1 MDDILEEF
9 CNDANQIIAELELIL
24 EKLEDSPEQ
33 YILLESY
40 GQKIDRIMGAAKSL
54 GYEKI
59 GSLSESSKIIS
70 YKVAQTK
77 NKEFIKIAVAILFDA
92 VDAIN
97 EILQNL
103 IEKKEEII
111 DTSRENAVFSRVKF
125 IADKLTHIQRASVAI
140 DDQELLGMADS
151 FAELK
156 KKK

>member
-9 CNDANQIIAELELIL
+9 CNDSRKIIAELELIL

-54 GYEKI
+54 GYDKI

-70 YKVAQTK
+70 YKAAQTK
-77 NKEFIKIAVAILFDA
+77 NINFIKIAVAILFDA

-97 EILQNL
+97 EILENL
-103 IEKKEEII
+103 VEKKTEII
-111 DTSRENAVFSRVKF
+111 DITRENTVFSRVKF
-125 IADKLTHIQRASVAI
+125 ITDRLTHIQRASVAI
-140 DDQELLGMADS
+140 DDQELLGLADS
-151 FAELK
+151 FANLK
-156 KKK
+156 KK